1 MARSPAVAL
10 AARLAAAL
18 EAVASALSA
27 PDNSALMA
35 AEQKLAAALAELN
48 HVTAVASGDRAAIA
62 VELTR
67 ARAALA
73 RCRILGAAAA
83 DVVQAALAAQ
93 GCLGGYDRR
102 AAMPVG
108 PGLRGT
114 GMKGR
119 L

>member
-1 MARSPAVAL
+1 MVRPPVVTL
-10 AARLAAAL
+10 ASRLAAAL
-18 EAVASALSA
+18 EAVARALST

-35 AEQKLAAALAELN
+35 AEQGLAAALADLG
-48 HVTAVASGDRAAIA
+48 HVTTVASNERAAIA
-62 VELTR
+62 AELTR

-73 RCRILGAAAA
+73 RCRILGSSAA

-93 GCLGGYDRR
+93 GRSGGYNHR
-102 AAMPVG
+102 AVMPVG